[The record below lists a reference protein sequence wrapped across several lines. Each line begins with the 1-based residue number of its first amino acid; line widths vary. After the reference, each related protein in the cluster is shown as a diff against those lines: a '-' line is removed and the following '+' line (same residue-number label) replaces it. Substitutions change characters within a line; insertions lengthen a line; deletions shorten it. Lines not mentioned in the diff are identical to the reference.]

1 MTYTQVLSKEQT
13 VAQQPGNVVSNMDGE
28 IVMLSIEN
36 GKYYNLGDIGGAIWG
51 KIEKPVA
58 ISTLIHELISEYEVD
73 ASECEQQVMSFL
85 DQLGKENL
93 IAITDAQ

>member
-1 MTYTQVLSKEQT
+1 MNDTQALSKEQI

-36 GKYYNLGDIGGAIWG
+36 GKYYNLGDIGGVIWE
-51 KIEKPVA
+51 KIEQPVVIA
-58 ISTLIHELISEYEVD
+58 SLIEELIQEYEVD
-73 ASECEQQVMSFL
+73 ALECDQQVMSFL

-93 IAITDAQ
+93 VVITNAK